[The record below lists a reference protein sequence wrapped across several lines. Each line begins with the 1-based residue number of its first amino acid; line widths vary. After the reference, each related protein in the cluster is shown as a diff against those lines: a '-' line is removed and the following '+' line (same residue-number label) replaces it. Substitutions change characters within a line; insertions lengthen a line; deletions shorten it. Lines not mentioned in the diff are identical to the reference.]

1 MIVFSKKNSIKA
13 YIHIIILLL
22 LPLGVSAGSNDEKV
36 LFDRLDSLLSVQPAI
51 TKAKELRISKIKER
65 LNVPHLSPRQ
75 EYDINEA
82 LYQEYMAFKCEPAY
96 NYATRN
102 IQIAKANGWWR
113 EFNHS
118 TLEQVHVLSVMAL
131 FDIAEHSLSTVRMDG
146 LKTRDDSLAYYVCFS
161 DLHLFG
167 AEFTE
172 GTPFHKA
179 NLNASQKGRENAL
192 RLASPNTVIGAT
204 NIANYLAYNK
214 KYDQAI
220 KILLP
225 FLQKGPKSGAR
236 DYSVITSD
244 LAHFYFCKKDFEMRK
259 YYLLLS
265 AISDVQGAIRENNS
279 MRDLASLLMDE
290 GDYDRAYKYINVS
303 INDALFYGT
312 RLRNMQT
319 VRLEPK
325 IIEAYQRTQV
335 KNKQTLTVVIVII
348 SVITVLLVVALFFLL
363 QYLCRYHRT
372 TRVVND
378 VNSKLSDTV
387 EQVKKANDQLRED
400 GQIKEL
406 YLSRFMELSS
416 ILIDRFDDRRKQANR
431 LVREHKLDELYT
443 YLKSS
448 AKTSEDIKLFY
459 SNFDEAFLN
468 IYPNFPDAVNALMTP
483 EGQFNVKGNTLN
495 TELRILA
502 LIRLGIKDN
511 NRIAAILRSSITT
524 IYTYRSKM
532 KARSL
537 AKDDFEN
544 KVESL

>member
-1 MIVFSKKNSIKA
+1 M
-13 YIHIIILLL
+13 
-22 LPLGVSAGSNDEKV
+22 
-36 LFDRLDSLLSVQPAI
+36 
-51 TKAKELRISKIKER
+51 
-65 LNVPHLSPRQ
+65 
-75 EYDINEA
+75 
-82 LYQEYMAFKCEPAY
+82 
-96 NYATRN
+96 
-102 IQIAKANGWWR
+102 
-113 EFNHS
+113 
-118 TLEQVHVLSVMAL
+118 
-131 FDIAEHSLSTVRMDG
+131 
-146 LKTRDDSLAYYVCFS
+146 
-161 DLHLFG
+161 
-167 AEFTE
+167 
-172 GTPFHKA
+172 
-179 NLNASQKGRENAL
+179 
-192 RLASPNTVIGAT
+192 IGAT

-363 QYLCRYHRT
+363 QYLRRYHRT

-400 GQIKEL
+400 GQIKEQ
-406 YLSRFMELSS
+406 YLSRFIELSS